1 MTSGLPIDEHRMAF
15 DAGWVQAPARA
26 ARMPPEDDDD
36 KDDEDRDP
44 NDFVYDASAEPE
56 PVNRRKAGMY
66 ETDSDDAF
74 ESD

>member
-1 MTSGLPIDEHRMAF
+1 MISGLPIDEHRMAF

-26 ARMPPEDDDD
+26 AQMPAEDE
-36 KDDEDRDP
+36 DDEDRDP

-56 PVNRRKAGMY
+56 PANRRKAGMY

-74 ESD
+74 DSD